1 VKPPFRYPDED
12 WRAIEACLTK
22 LPMAPH
28 AAADARS
35 HLECIVN
42 IYLMMAARSDPR
54 SPAAIARKACWT
66 KVAEHALAL
75 NAALEELET
84 LEGLEVLLNIEF
96 AGNSTVIAGILE
108 RRHADY
114 LVWKSQ
120 CAKWAHRATE
130 KVKSFRKSSS
140 GNRAR
145 GDYVD
150 GLLASLL
157 GFWARHGGRVGKGLR
172 SPSTRFVAAAA
183 SGFLKEIAPAVKMP
197 GAILDFVRVRWGPL
211 NEDYQNI

>member
-1 VKPPFRYPDED
+1 MKPPFRYSDED

-22 LPMAPH
+22 LPMAPD

-42 IYLMMAARSDPR
+42 TYLILAARSDPR
-54 SPAAIARKACWT
+54 APDVIAKKACWA
-66 KVAEHALAL
+66 KAAEHALAL

-84 LEGLEVLLNIEF
+84 LEGLEVFLLHTPF

-108 RRHADY
+108 KRHADY

-120 CAKWAHRATE
+120 CANTARRAAE
-130 KVKSFRKSSS
+130 RVKSFRKSNG

-145 GDYVD
+145 GYYVD
-150 GLLASLL
+150 GLFASLL
-157 GFWARHGGRVGKGLR
+157 EFWARHGGGVGKGLR

-183 SGFLKEIAPAVKMP
+183 SGVLKDIAPAVRMP
-197 GAILDFVRVRWGPL
+197 GAIVDFVRVGFGPFKTSL
-211 NEDYQNI
+211 